1 MEQLIALVIV
11 ILLIVFIIKVG
22 SAIWRLLGILLLA
35 FLVWVF
41 RAELMAQINEWAR
54 MLGSENFLEQAKQF
68 FVSIWEK
75 LVQWFGDFINQF

>member
-1 MEQLIALVIV
+1 MEQLIALAIV
-11 ILLIVFIIKVG
+11 ILLIVFIVKVG

-41 RAELMAQINEWAR
+41 RAEIMAQINEWAR
-54 MLGSENFLEQAKQF
+54 MIGSENFLEDAKQF
-68 FVSIWEK
+68 ILTIWDM